1 MPADQELA
9 ERVRRWLAGRV
20 DAEEKRMVGGLSW
33 SVGGRMCCGVTGAA
47 LMVRVGADGVGP
59 ALTEPHV
66 RPMELGGRPLKAYV
80 LVDPAGCADAAAL
93 ATWLERGLAAVAEGN

>member
-1 MPADQELA
+1 VAADPELT

-33 SVGGRMCCGVTGAA
+33 SVGGRMCCGVTGPA
-47 LMVRVGADGVGP
+47 LMVRVGAEAVRS
-59 ALTEPHV
+59 ALAEPDV

-80 LVDPAGCADAAAL
+80 LVDPEGCADDAAL
-93 ATWLERGLAAVAEGN
+93 GAWLERGLATVADGR